1 MSPLLLEAV
10 LGKVV
15 RSTALPSFEK
25 VGASTKVGRLK
36 QEGEST
42 TSIGRL
48 THSDRWI
55 GTEREGRDKVH
66 FFEVEQWGREG
77 VVRDRGLLSSTL
89 WPSLLGGL
97 KIIGGKGIKS
107 RAK

>member
-25 VGASTKVGRLK
+25 VGARTKVGRLK

-55 GTEREGRDKVH
+55 GRDGEGLQGTL
-66 FFEVEQWGREG
+66 FWGGTAGRRVG
-77 VVRDRGLLSSTL
+77 
-89 WPSLLGGL
+89 
-97 KIIGGKGIKS
+97 
-107 RAK
+107 